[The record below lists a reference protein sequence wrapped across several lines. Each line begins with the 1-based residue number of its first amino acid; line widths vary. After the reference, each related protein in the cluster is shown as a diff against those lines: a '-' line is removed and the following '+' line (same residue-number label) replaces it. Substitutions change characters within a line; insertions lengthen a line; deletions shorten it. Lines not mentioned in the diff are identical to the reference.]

1 MNLQSDNNNQAQTN
15 SAFSRLKAASK
26 SVLQTMDT
34 PQRATMAYPIPKE
47 QWEAF
52 QEYMQAVMMFQP
64 ELYAELSK
72 MATLD
77 QMHQMMYMNYV
88 SHQEWMEE
96 WTKTLGR
103 DMKNSVD
110 SISPRLQYLLTE
122 NKETLSQDGK
132 KREEFLKKLSATTD
146 EKVSALTKL
155 ISDMKWWIIGTM
167 FSSVLLSALV
177 SAIICLLT
185 T

>member
-1 MNLQSDNNNQAQTN
+1 
-15 SAFSRLKAASK
+15 
-26 SVLQTMDT
+26 
-34 PQRATMAYPIPKE
+34 
-47 QWEAF
+47 
-52 QEYMQAVMMFQP
+52 
-64 ELYAELSK
+64 
-72 MATLD
+72 
-77 QMHQMMYMNYV
+77 
-88 SHQEWMEE
+88 
-96 WTKTLGR
+96 
-103 DMKNSVD
+103 

-167 FSSVLLSALV
+167 FSSVLLSALA